1 MKHFFGMS
9 NINNVKEWKQ
19 RKAIREVDP
28 ILLLKRGEGNLI
40 KYCDDS
46 KQIRKYFHIQV
57 KCNNVLLAH
66 SKRAVMANKRYYI
79 PVRDLKYQYI
89 EPSNKRHR

>member
-1 MKHFFGMS
+1 MS

-19 RKAIREVDP
+19 RKAKREVDP

-46 KQIRKYFHIQV
+46 KQIRVGKYFHIQV
-57 KCNNVLLAH
+57 KCNNVLLVH

-79 PVRDLKYQYI
+79 PVHDLKYQCI